1 MHHSYESLDGLGPA
15 HPSSSRGGSGVLTPL
30 RDRDFRLLWTGAT
43 ASLLGDGAF
52 LVALAWQVYAMSG
65 GPAGMSLVGI
75 AMTVPTITF
84 LLIGGVAS
92 DRFERRWLLIGAD
105 LLRAVALAL
114 LAGLTIGGQVE
125 LWHVVVL
132 AALYGTGAAFHAP
145 AFDALVPEILDGDRL
160 TQANALDQL
169 MRPLALRLAGPA
181 LGGVLVGVAGAGGV
195 FVLDCATFLTAAGT
209 VLLMAPPPGD
219 REVAEGGSMAA
230 DLRGGDPPREG
241 AAGSFVADL
250 REGDPSRAD
259 AAGSFVADLREGWRF
274 VRGHSWLWATFASAA
289 IAYLLFM
296 GPVEV
301 LLPWVVKEGMKG
313 SAFDLGLVFAA
324 GGLASM
330 LCALLFGRF
339 GLPRRGITFMLIAW
353 TLATLA
359 VAGYGAASAIWQLM
373 VASAIF
379 NALETAGTI
388 VWATTKQRHV
398 PSALLGRVSSLDW
411 LISVGLL
418 PLSFALTGPVSVAIG
433 ARATLVGA
441 GLLGAIVTL
450 AALYV
455 PGMRVLD
462 ERAVRADERRRVVDE
477 RLRAATY

>member
-1 MHHSYESLDGLGPA
+1 MHHSYESLDGFGP
-15 HPSSSRGGSGVLTPL
+15 PSSRSRSGVLTPL

-43 ASLLGDGAF
+43 ASLMGDGAF

-65 GPAGMSLVGI
+65 GPTGMSLVGI

-92 DRFERRWLLIGAD
+92 DRFERRWLLVGAD

-145 AFDALVPEILDGDRL
+145 AFDALVPEILDGERL

-195 FVLDCATFLTAAGT
+195 FVLDCATFLMAAGT
-209 VLLMAPPPGD
+209 VLLMSPA
-219 REVAEGGSMAA
+219 REKHAVAEGGSMMA
-230 DLRGGDPPREG
+230 DLRQ
-241 AAGSFVADL
+241 
-250 REGDPSRAD
+250 
-259 AAGSFVADLREGWRF
+259 GWRF
-274 VRGHSWLWATFASAA
+274 VRGHSWLWATFVSAA

-330 LCALLFGRF
+330 LCAVSLGRF
-339 GLPRRGITFMLIAW
+339 GLPRRAITFMVLAW

-359 VAGYGAASAIWQLM
+359 VAGYGAATAIWQLM
-373 VASAIF
+373 IASAVF

-433 ARATLVGA
+433 ARATLIGA

-462 ERAVRADERRRVVDE
+462 ERAVRAAERRRVVDE

>member
-1 MHHSYESLDGLGPA
+1 MHHSYEALDGAGA
-15 HPSSSRGGSGVLTPL
+15 TTGNGRGTGSVLTPL
-30 RDRDFRLLWTGAT
+30 RVARDFRLLWSGAT
-43 ASLLGDGAF
+43 ASLVGDGAF

-65 GPAGMSLVGI
+65 GPGGMSLVGI
-75 AMTVPTITF
+75 AMTVPTIAF
-84 LLIGGVAS
+84 LLVGGVAS

-105 LLRAVALAL
+105 LLRALAVAL
-114 LAGLTIGGQVE
+114 LAGLTIGGQLE

-132 AALYGTGAAFHAP
+132 AAFYGTGSAFHAP
-145 AFDALVPEILDGDRL
+145 AFDALVPEILHGERL

-169 MRPLALRLAGPA
+169 IRPLALRLAGPA
-181 LGGVLVGVAGAGGV
+181 LGGLIVGIAGAAGV
-195 FVLDCATFLTAAGT
+195 FLLDCATFLAAAGT
-209 VLLMAPPPGD
+209 VLMMSPST
-219 REVAEGGSMAA
+219 RELTADQDAGASMLS
-230 DLRGGDPPREG
+230 DLRD
-241 AAGSFVADL
+241 
-250 REGDPSRAD
+250 
-259 AAGSFVADLREGWRF
+259 GWRF
-274 VRGHSWLWATFASAA
+274 VRGHAWLWATFASAA

-301 LLPWVVKEGMKG
+301 LLPWVVKTGMHG

-330 LCALLFGRF
+330 ATALGIGKL
-339 GLPRRGITFMLIAW
+339 GLPRKGITYMLVAW

-359 VAGYGAASAIWQLM
+359 VAGYGAATAIWQLM
-373 VASAIF
+373 LASAAF

-398 PSALLGRVSSLDW
+398 PQHLLGRVSSLDW

-418 PLSFALTGPVSVAIG
+418 PLSFALTGPVSGAIG
-433 ARATLVGA
+433 VRATLIAA

-462 ERAVRADERRRVVDE
+462 DRAEAAHRRRLAVERR
-477 RLRAATY
+477 LAAAAPAAS

>member
-1 MHHSYESLDGLGPA
+1 MHHSYESLDGFGPT
-15 HPSSSRGGSGVLTPL
+15 SSGRRSGVLTPL
-30 RDRDFRLLWTGAT
+30 RDRDFRLLWIGAT

-65 GPAGMSLVGI
+65 GPTGMSLVGI
-75 AMTVPTITF
+75 AMTIPTITF

-92 DRFERRWLLIGAD
+92 DRFERRWLLVGAD

-114 LAGLTIGGQVE
+114 LAGLTIGGQLE

-145 AFDALVPEILDGDRL
+145 AFDALVPEILDGERL

-181 LGGVLVGVAGAGGV
+181 LGGVLVGAAGAGGV
-195 FVLDCATFLTAAGT
+195 FVLDCATFLMAAGT
-209 VLLMAPPPGD
+209 VLLMAPVRGD
-219 REVAEGGSMAA
+219 RVAAEGGSM
-230 DLRGGDPPREG
+230 
-241 AAGSFVADL
+241 VADL
-250 REGDPSRAD
+250 KD
-259 AAGSFVADLREGWRF
+259 GWRF
-274 VRGHSWLWATFASAA
+274 VRGHSWLWATFVSAA

-330 LCALLFGRF
+330 LCAVLLGRF
-339 GLPRRGITFMLIAW
+339 GLPRRAITFMLIAW

-373 VASAIF
+373 LASAVF

-418 PLSFALTGPVSVAIG
+418 PLSFALTGPVSAAIG
-433 ARATLVGA
+433 ARATLIGA

-455 PGMRVLD
+455 PGMRTLD
-462 ERAVRADERRRVVDE
+462 ERAVRADERRRAVDE